1 MKAVRDKLL
10 ELLDVMGLDPALGSE
25 VDIPAGIMEL
35 VERRQAAKKE
45 RDFALADSLRDEIA
59 AAGYKIE
66 DTPQGPKVTVS

>member
-1 MKAVRDKLL
+1 
-10 ELLDVMGLDPALGSE
+10 
-25 VDIPAGIMEL
+25 MEL